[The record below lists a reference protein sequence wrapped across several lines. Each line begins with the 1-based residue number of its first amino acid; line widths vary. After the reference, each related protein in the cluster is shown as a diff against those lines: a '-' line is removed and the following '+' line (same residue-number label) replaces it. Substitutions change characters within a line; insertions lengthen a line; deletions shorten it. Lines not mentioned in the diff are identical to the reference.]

1 MAAYRVFQIKDKHI
15 AAAPTVFEADT
26 DQVAIEQAKKFVEG
40 CDVELWEGPR
50 FVIVLRKTDKP
61 RSPAASNPSSDLA
74 HPRCPTCDVPMWLV
88 KVELGEIAAAQEFE
102 CKVCDRKLKRAVPRE
117 QNSTDSGSRPI

>member
-1 MAAYRVFQIKDKHI
+1 MTKYRVYLIKDEHI
-15 AAAPTVFEADT
+15 AGPATLIEADG
-26 DQVAIEQAKKFVEG
+26 DPAAIERARQFING
-40 CDVELWEGPR
+40 CDVELWEGSR
-50 FVIVLRKTDKP
+50 FVIGLRKTDKP